1 MDERI
6 TASTR
11 RTGAPGSAKAPDPAD
26 PTRACALGAETER
39 GTQASPLAGPGATRA
54 DACETAGAP
63 SRAAV
68 GDPSLCEGCS
78 SACGRFADAALRG
91 EGLSVGYGERVVIEP
106 MDVTVPDGKVTA
118 VIGPN
123 GCGKSTL
130 LKALARTMPLR
141 GGSVYL
147 NGRAIAELPTVEV
160 ARQMA
165 LLPQSPQ
172 APGGL
177 TVGELVAYGRYPHQ
191 RGLGRLT
198 REDRAIIAW
207 ALSLTHL
214 EPLADRALD
223 ALSGGQRQ
231 RAWIAMALAQDT
243 GLILLDEPTTY
254 LDMAHQLE
262 VLELL
267 RDLNREQ
274 GKTIALVIHELNLAA
289 RFADWMI
296 ALRDG
301 AIRAAGEP
309 AEVMTEP
316 VLREVFGLD
325 ALIEPDPWTG
335 RPSLVSY
342 RLAGERES

>member
-1 MDERI
+1 MDERE
-6 TASTR
+6 TR
-11 RTGAPGSAKAPDPAD
+11 
-26 PTRACALGAETER
+26 
-39 GTQASPLAGPGATRA
+39 
-54 DACETAGAP
+54 
-63 SRAAV
+63 V
-68 GDPSLCEGCS
+68 CEGCDRD
-78 SACGRFADAALRG
+78 CDQFADAALRG
-91 EGLSVGYGERVVIEP
+91 EGVSVGYGERLIISP
-106 MDVTVPDGKVTA
+106 LDVAIPAGRVTS

-130 LKALARTMPLR
+130 LKALSRTMPVR
-141 GGSVYL
+141 SGAVYL
-147 NGRAIAELPTVEV
+147 DGRLISEMPTIEV
-160 ARQMA
+160 ARRMA
-165 LLPQSPQ
+165 LLPQAPT

-177 TVGELVAYGRYPHQ
+177 TVRELVGYGRYPHQ
-191 RGLGRLT
+191 RGFGRLT
-198 REDRAIIAW
+198 DADRDIIDW
-207 ALSLTHL
+207 ALSITHL
-214 EPLADRALD
+214 EEFADRPLD

-267 RDLNREQ
+267 QALNRDQ

-289 RFADWMI
+289 RFSDWMI

-301 AIRAAGEP
+301 SIRAAGEP
-309 AEVMTEP
+309 DAVMTPE

-325 ALIEPDPWTG
+325 ALVEPDPWTG

-342 RLAGERES
+342 RLARDAASRP